1 MQKPRPTLLYATYF
15 FYLYKYFNICL
26 QIEKEEN
33 AFCHLLHRLILN
45 CWIHFFLLRFSK
57 ALHLANRSHLC
68 SWAFII
74 LSNKIWKKKSRTKIW
89 SIKLTD
95 SKKHWQRRRTKK
107 NIHRLSL
114 NCGRLMQFIR
124 FICYCFFFS
133 CYSNTS
139 SNCLPDLYVICVY
152 TSFCRMKIV
161 FIYVYLLRF
170 LFTFSAVY
178 VYAFMGAPRHFL
190 GNKISII
197 HLYELSHVYE

>member
-1 MQKPRPTLLYATYF
+1 MSKIRRCTLYKYTLCTYLHAYSTKHAACSLHWIHSSLSVSQSIFCCSPILWKAVCRNQDPLCCTLHIF

-74 LSNKIWKKKSRTKIW
+74 LSNKIWKKKSRTKLW

-124 FICYCFFFS
+124 FICYCFFF
-133 CYSNTS
+133 
-139 SNCLPDLYVICVY
+139 
-152 TSFCRMKIV
+152 
-161 FIYVYLLRF
+161 
-170 LFTFSAVY
+170 
-178 VYAFMGAPRHFL
+178 
-190 GNKISII
+190 
-197 HLYELSHVYE
+197 